1 MESLNTYLLIAC
13 ALIVFSVVAS
23 VLSSRIGLPLLLVF
37 LVVGMAAGEDG
48 LGGIEFGDFSIAFVV
63 GNLALAAILLDGGL
77 RTGISTFRV
86 ALRPAAV
93 LATWGVLI
101 TSVLVG
107 AFATY
112 LLGVDWRYG
121 LLLGAIVGSTDAAA
135 VFALLRASSVR
146 INQRVR
152 ATLEIE
158 SGTNDPMAIFLVIA
172 LIEIF
177 GRSGEFSWWKLGFD
191 LIAQLGV
198 GTVIGIVGGFLL
210 ASAIAKL
217 MLAEGLY
224 ALLIAAGGLFVF
236 SVANTLGGSGFLAVY
251 ICGLVVGNRRTH
263 ATEHVKAVMDGL
275 AWVAQAA
282 MFLLLGLLVTPSR
295 LLEGAP
301 EAFAIALFLMLVAR
315 PLAVGTALRPWR
327 FPWREIGFISWLG
340 LRGAVPIVLAMFPVV
355 SGLPDAKDLFDVTF
369 TVVLVSLVLQGTT
382 VAQAARMFRVTIP
395 HRAEPADRSE
405 VWIGGEVHELVTFT
419 VEPKSRAD
427 GWISDTP
434 LPLPE
439 LGDTR
444 ALFVG
449 RAGQPLAPADTL
461 ALQPGDSLWLLLPD
475 DKAHLAASFFTGV
488 TGADPVPA
496 RRFYGEFTLRGD
508 SPAAD
513 LAAVYGFELAPEDAD
528 ASVGALMT
536 QRLGRR
542 AVRGDSIALGPIRL
556 VVMDLDG
563 GRIATVGLDLTQGK
577 T

>member
-1 MESLNTYLLIAC
+1 MESLNTYLLVSC

-23 VLSSRIGLPLLLVF
+23 VLSNRIGLPLLLVF
-37 LVVGMAAGEDG
+37 LVVGMVAGEDG
-48 LGGIEFGDFSIAFVV
+48 LGGIEFSDFEVAYVV

-93 LATWGVLI
+93 LATWGVLA
-101 TSVLVG
+101 TAVLVG

-135 VFALLRASSVR
+135 VFALLRESSVR

-177 GRSGEFSWWKLGFD
+177 TRQGTLAWWELALD
-191 LIAQLGV
+191 LVAQLGL
-198 GTVIGIVGGFLL
+198 GGLIGIGGGLLL
-210 ASAIAKL
+210 AAAIAKL

-236 SVANTLGGSGFLAVY
+236 SVANSLGGSGFLAVY
-251 ICGLVVGNRRTH
+251 LCGLVVGNRRTH

-282 MFLLLGLLVTPSR
+282 MFLILGLLVTPSR
-295 LLEGAP
+295 LVDGAA
-301 EAFAIALFLMLVAR
+301 EALAIALFLMLVAR
-315 PLAVGTALRPWR
+315 PLAVATSLRPWR
-327 FPWREIGFISWLG
+327 FPWRETGFISWLG

-355 SGLPDAKDLFDVTF
+355 SDLPEAKHLFDVTF
-369 TVVLVSLVLQGTT
+369 TVVLFSLVLQGTT
-382 VAQAARMFRVTIP
+382 VAQAARLFRVTIP
-395 HRAEPADRSE
+395 HRAEPVDRND
-405 VWIGGEVHELVTFT
+405 VWINNQIFELVTFT

-427 GWISDTP
+427 GWRSDAALQLPEISD
-434 LPLPE
+434 LH
-439 LGDTR
+439 

-449 RAGQPLAPADTL
+449 RNGRPLEPAETL
-461 ALQPGDSLWLLLPD
+461 MLEPGDQVWLLLPD
-475 DKAHLAASFFTGV
+475 DKAHLVAPFFTGE
-488 TGADPVPA
+488 TAADPIPA
-496 RRFYGEFTLRGD
+496 RRFYGEFALRGD

-513 LAAVYGFELAPEDAD
+513 LASVYGFELDEREAT
-528 ASVGALMT
+528 ASLGEVMT
-536 QRLGRR
+536 RRLGRK
-542 AVRGDSIALGPIRL
+542 AVRGDSVVLGPVRL
-556 VVMDLDG
+556 VVMELER
-563 GRIATVGLDLTQGK
+563 GRIASVGLDLAHGK
-577 T
+577 P

>member
-1 MESLNTYLLIAC
+1 MESLNTYLLISC

-37 LVVGMAAGEDG
+37 LVVGMVAGEDG
-48 LGGIEFGDFSIAFVV
+48 LGGIEFGDFSVAFVV

-101 TSVLVG
+101 TTVLVG

-172 LIEIF
+172 LIEVF
-177 GRSGEFSWWKLGFD
+177 SRSEAFSWWGLGVD

-198 GTVIGIVGGFLL
+198 GTVIGIAGGFLL
-210 ASAIAKL
+210 AAAIAKL

-236 SVANTLGGSGFLAVY
+236 SVANKLGGSGFLAVY

-295 LLEGAP
+295 LVEGAP
-301 EAFAIALFLMLVAR
+301 EAFAIALFLMFVAR
-315 PLAVGTALRPWR
+315 PFAVATALRPSR

-355 SGLPDAKDLFDVTF
+355 SGLPDAKHLFDVTF

-382 VAQAARMFRVTIP
+382 VAQAARLFRVTIP
-395 HRAEPADRSE
+395 HRAEPVDRSE
-405 VWIGGEVHELVTFT
+405 VWIDGQVHELVTFT

-427 GWISDTP
+427 GWVSDAP
-434 LPLPE
+434 LPLAE
-439 LGDTR
+439 LGDRR

-461 ALQPGDSLWLLLPD
+461 ALQPGDRLWLLLPD

-488 TGADPVPA
+488 TGADAVPA

-513 LAAVYGFELAPEDAD
+513 LAAVYGFELSPDDAN

-536 QRLGRR
+536 GRLGRR
-542 AVRGDSIALGPIRL
+542 AVRGDSIVLGPVRL
-556 VVMDLDG
+556 VVMDLDH

-577 T
+577 S